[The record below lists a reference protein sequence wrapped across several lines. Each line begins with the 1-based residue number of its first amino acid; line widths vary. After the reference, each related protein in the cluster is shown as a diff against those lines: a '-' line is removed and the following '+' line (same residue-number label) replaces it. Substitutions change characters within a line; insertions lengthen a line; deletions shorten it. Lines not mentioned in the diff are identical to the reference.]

1 MTFKELFRKWGLN
14 SIKLKVGFAEVEFG
28 PTEDDQTAAWDMYVE
43 LITRITTQPLDD
55 ATGDEET
62 ALNSVYQ
69 LFPITRDILKS
80 KGRNA
85 ENFTKIAVIVLNQI
99 IRPFTAK
106 WHKASVKAIEILVTN
121 INEHSEMVN
130 EIMEDTDYENW
141 TKKEEEHYT
150 GVFYYDLHRTV
161 EETIEEMEEA

>member
-1 MTFKELFRKWGLN
+1 M
-14 SIKLKVGFAEVEFG
+14 KLK
-28 PTEDDQTAAWDMYVE
+28 
-43 LITRITTQPLDD
+43 
-55 ATGDEET
+55 
-62 ALNSVYQ
+62 
-69 LFPITRDILKS
+69 
-80 KGRNA
+80 
-85 ENFTKIAVIVLNQI
+85 NQI
-99 IRPFTAK
+99 ELLSDTLKLHDEKVDEHFPKDESKVPAYAKAQYMDLFSMLQEIAKAYEFTAK